1 MMQWVDYSDGAHSL
15 QKVHSRSLRGTAQRK
30 NITPLPSSA
39 SRHSGVFGF
48 GYVTA
53 SGRALFFFSLSLSLP
68 YLFLQGSCSSN
79 SLSLTYDPY
88 TQWLLD
94 FLLRAFRLSA

>member
-15 QKVHSRSLRGTAQRK
+15 QKVHSRSLRGAGQRK

-53 SGRALFFFSLSLSLP
+53 SGRALFFSPSPFP
-68 YLFLQGSCSSN
+68 FLTFPSQVLAPVSHCH
-79 SLSLTYDPY
+79 
-88 TQWLLD
+88 
-94 FLLRAFRLSA
+94 